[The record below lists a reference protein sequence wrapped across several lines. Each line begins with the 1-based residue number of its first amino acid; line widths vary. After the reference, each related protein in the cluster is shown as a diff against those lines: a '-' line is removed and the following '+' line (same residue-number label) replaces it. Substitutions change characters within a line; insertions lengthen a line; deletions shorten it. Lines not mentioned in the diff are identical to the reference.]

1 MILFLW
7 VKIVFKIER
16 DYHEKRVFICIDIH
30 RIGQGW
36 MKTIKS
42 FQTDGLPFKLGKY
55 TRENR
60 GSEGILEKI
69 GNFLN
74 N

>member
-1 MILFLW
+1 
-7 VKIVFKIER
+7 
-16 DYHEKRVFICIDIH
+16 
-30 RIGQGW
+30 

-42 FQTDGLPFKLGKY
+42 FQTDGLPFKLRKY